1 MGDEKSFDVLHMV
14 IKRESVKIA
23 LMRQEDAARTE
34 EDFENL
40 ITTWNRLDD
49 NRERRERRY
58 EIIRTE
64 DMLEWECSNEET
76 IIPAPFE
83 HVWWRE
89 MLKGSFLDFIHD
101 CPYDIQEFT
110 SSKSVYKFVRAL
122 KENQKEV
129 LYYWAIRYWSPQKIA
144 AMRGQTDRN
153 ILKTYATLIENLR
166 RKLFMRWIHR
176 FVKNKPLTSAQR
188 DFVQRYLPVYCDDA
202 LRIEYEKAY
211 AEQATVN
218 GERNNNAKSITILT
232 EAASD
237 INNEDGNGGEDV

>member
-1 MGDEKSFDVLHMV
+1 VSDEKSFDVLHMV

-40 ITTWNRLDD
+40 IATWNRLDD

-64 DMLEWECSNEET
+64 DMLEWECSGEET

-83 HVWWRE
+83 HIWWRE

-110 SSKSVYKFVRAL
+110 SSRGVYELVKEIEGKSKRSAVLLGYTLLVTAENSNHARAD
-122 KENQKEV
+122 
-129 LYYWAIRYWSPQKIA
+129 RPQHSQDIC
-144 AMRGQTDRN
+144 
-153 ILKTYATLIENLR
+153 Y
-166 RKLFMRWIHR
+166 
-176 FVKNKPLTSAQR
+176 
-188 DFVQRYLPVYCDDA
+188 
-202 LRIEYEKAY
+202 
-211 AEQATVN
+211 VN
-218 GERNNNAKSITILT
+218 REFA
-232 EAASD
+232 
-237 INNEDGNGGEDV
+237 V